1 MKAWFVSDIHL
12 RDINERNSILLLRF
26 LHSLLRDTETSHLFL
41 LGDIFDL
48 WVGDSDVFRKKFQ
61 DLIDALVAL
70 KSRGV
75 EVIYFEGN
83 HDVHVKGFWE
93 KKLGIPVFVDAQVF
107 QLGKFKVCLEH
118 GDFINPKDTTYL
130 KYRSFIRKPCLEKLA
145 YMLPGRLL
153 DEVGLFSAKRSRK
166 RSSVRRRN
174 NIESLRQMI
183 RDYAVEKSKHTQF
196 DFLITGHMHV
206 RDEFEF
212 EVSTEKKISINLG
225 SWFEPAK
232 ALCLTDKGALWKELH

>member
-26 LHSLLRDTETSHLFL
+26 LHSLTKDPETTHLFL

-61 DLIDALVAL
+61 DLIDALIRL
-70 KSRGV
+70 KARGV
-75 EVIYFEGN
+75 EVVYFEGN
-83 HDVHVKGFWE
+83 HDVHVKRFWE
-93 KKLGIPVFVDAQVF
+93 KKLGIPVFVEAQIY
-107 QLGKFKVCLEH
+107 QLGKFKVRLEH
-118 GDFINPKDTTYL
+118 GDYINPNDTTYL
-130 KYRSFIRKPCLEKLA
+130 KYRSFIRKPSLEKLA
-145 YMLPGRLL
+145 YLLPGKLL

-166 RSSVRRRN
+166 RSSVRRRGN
-174 NIESLRQMI
+174 LETLRQMI
-183 RDYAVEKSKHTQF
+183 RDYALEKSKESHF

-212 EVSTEKKISINLG
+212 EVGSGKRTSINLG

-232 ALCLTDKGALWKELH
+232 ALCLTEKGASWKELL